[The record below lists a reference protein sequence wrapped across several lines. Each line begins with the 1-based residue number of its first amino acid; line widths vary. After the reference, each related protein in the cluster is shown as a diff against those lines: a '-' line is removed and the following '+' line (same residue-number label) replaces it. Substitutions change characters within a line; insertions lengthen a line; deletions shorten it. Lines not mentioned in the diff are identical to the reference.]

1 MPDFAIRIFEPH
13 DEPLVVRLWQ
23 DCNLT
28 IPANDPHR
36 DIALKLARQPELF
49 FVATIQDRVVGT
61 VMVGYD
67 GHRGWINYLA
77 VAPNERRKGIG
88 RELMRHAEASLRKLH
103 CPKMNL
109 QVRAG
114 NQSVV
119 AFYKAIGFDVEERV
133 SMGKR
138 LT

>member
-1 MPDFAIRIFEPH
+1 MTDFTIRIFEPR
-13 DEPLVVRLWQ
+13 DESQVVHLWR

-36 DIALKLARQPELF
+36 DIALKRARQPELF
-49 FVATIQDRVVGT
+49 FVATIGDRIVGT
-61 VMVGYD
+61 LMAGYD
-67 GHRGWINYLA
+67 GDRGWINYLA
-77 VAPNERRKGIG
+77 VAPNQRRNGIG

-109 QVRAG
+109 QVRAA